1 MMGTFG
7 FGTLGKLAMLGVI
20 APGFYLVISQGAA
33 ERARVES
40 VERAIVQARREIRD
54 LETEFD
60 TRANMAQ
67 LERWNGD
74 VLSLA
79 SPRAEQYVGG
89 ESQLASLPGRTE
101 GGNVA
106 LAYVVPSAPAEYIPE
121 PPVPSVPASVPGR
134 PAVAS
139 APAASAPHTAPAPSA
154 PRAVAPAPAT
164 RAPVRPAAPIQ
175 SARIDR
181 KAQAVAMLDRTL
193 LSESTIGDL
202 TRTARREAA
211 LR

>member
-7 FGTLGKLAMLGVI
+7 FGTLGKLAMLGVV

-79 SPRAEQYVGG
+79 APRAEQYVGG
-89 ESQLASLPGRTE
+89 ETQLASLPGRTE

-106 LAYVVPSAPAEYIPE
+106 LAYVVPAAPVEYIPQA
-121 PPVPSVPASVPGR
+121 PSPVP
-134 PAVAS
+134 AVTTPT
-139 APAASAPHTAPAPSA
+139 APAAPAKAAPT
-154 PRAVAPAPAT
+154 PAT
-164 RAPVRPAAPIQ
+164 VAIAKVEAARATRSPAASRPGNV
-175 SARIDR
+175 DR
-181 KAQAVAMLDRTL
+181 KPQAVAMLDRTL
-193 LSESTIGDL
+193 LSDSTLGDL
-202 TRTARREAA
+202 NRAARREAT
-211 LR
+211 RR